1 MFITR
6 KKFKRK
12 DGIRTFYYVVKNIK
26 IENKHRIKNVR
37 YLGTV
42 DNILEK
48 FRIAEKYTKKN

>member
-48 FRIAEKYTKKN
+48 FRIAE